1 MLLEL
6 AVTDLGVIEEL
17 TLVLGPGMTAVT
29 GETGAGKTLV
39 VTAIDLLV
47 VGRADALLVAPGRA
61 EATVEGR
68 FVAGEDYSI
77 ADMASYPWT
86 VGHERQG
93 QKLADFPNLE
103 RWFRAIEARP
113 ATIRAYEIGQRH
125 QRRETPMDEE
135 AKKILFGQ
143 TAAVLKR

>member
-1 MLLEL
+1 M
-6 AVTDLGVIEEL
+6 
-17 TLVLGPGMTAVT
+17 PTA
-29 GETGAGKTLV
+29 A
-39 VTAIDLLV
+39 
-47 VGRADALLVAPGRA
+47 
-61 EATVEGR
+61 

-113 ATIRAYEIGQRH
+113 ATIRAYEVGQRH

>member
-1 MLLEL
+1 M
-6 AVTDLGVIEEL
+6 
-17 TLVLGPGMTAVT
+17 
-29 GETGAGKTLV
+29 
-39 VTAIDLLV
+39 
-47 VGRADALLVAPGRA
+47 
-61 EATVEGR
+61 
-68 FVAGEDYSI
+68 AGEDYSI

-93 QKLADFPNLE
+93 QKLDDFPNLE